1 MDDIEKISN
10 ENITIETIEG
20 NDKKDIELIIIP
32 GFSTSSYDR
41 NFKTLFEY
49 YDNKINKQNYNKI
62 HLIKFQDDDSY
73 SIKRLHDSFFNSNND
88 IEDPNL
94 ENNLYEKCAEIIQS
108 KLNSESKYI
117 VLAKSAGGGVGIYLS
132 KLLDEQVK
140 KLYLFAPGIKYLNS
154 INIDESK
161 IIIGW
166 NKEDT
171 KVKMSNIKP
180 IINNLLPSIE
190 IEVYSMNIKD
200 EVDTQ
205 HEINSQ
211 FIKKYFD
218 LK

>member
-1 MDDIEKISN
+1 
-10 ENITIETIEG
+10 
-20 NDKKDIELIIIP
+20 
-32 GFSTSSYDR
+32 
-41 NFKTLFEY
+41 
-49 YDNKINKQNYNKI
+49 
-62 HLIKFQDDDSY
+62 
-73 SIKRLHDSFFNSNND
+73 
-88 IEDPNL
+88 
-94 ENNLYEKCAEIIQS
+94 LY
-108 KLNSESKYI
+108 
-117 VLAKSAGGGVGIYLS
+117 V
-132 KLLDEQVK
+132 EQVK

-190 IEVYSMNIKD
+190 IEVYSMDIKD